1 MTPTTLRFFRNYGI
15 TLVVVSALIWF
26 PVTGFF
32 LTFLTLGLL
41 PSLICNAFLIHLA
54 YAAWTKKF
62 SRAWLAVPIA
72 CYVVWLGWVIG
83 KTYAVALEK
92 SKLESENHVTGS
104 IPQNVTL
111 VFPKGDLEFA
121 RRAKRHLAP
130 SVRVFDGSIELST
143 IKATQMLCMLAQPH
157 DPPFIKRL
165 RCPTEPISQPPADA
179 IVFRQL
185 ERPDPQSKSRTYF
198 HRYELTQNSAT
209 TGDHVV
215 GHFNFGWLSTPVWAP
230 VFVAGCFLIDNP
242 AAWLCDISPKLRKVA
257 VGKTGYASEY
267 DPCEEKSDPV
277 VATLANMLGIKY
289 VADDAQP

>member
-1 MTPTTLRFFRNYGI
+1 MTPTLRFFRNYGI
-15 TLVVVSALIWF
+15 TLAVVSALIWF

-41 PSLICNAFLIHLA
+41 PSLICNVFLIHLA

-72 CYVVWLGWVIG
+72 CYAVWLGW
-83 KTYAVALEK
+83 AVLKNRDIYREK
-92 SKLESENHVTGS
+92 NKLESENHVTGS

-111 VFPKGDLEFA
+111 VFPEGDLEFA

-143 IKATQMLCMLAQPH
+143 IKASQMLCMLPRPN
-157 DPPFIKRL
+157 DPPFIRN

-185 ERPDPQSKSRTYF
+185 ERPDPQSKSRIYL
-198 HRYELTQNSAT
+198 HRYELTQKSGS
-209 TGDHVV
+209 TGDPVI

-242 AAWLCDISPKLRKVA
+242 AAWLCGISPKLRRVA
-257 VGKTGYASEY
+257 VGETGYRSEY
-267 DPCEEKSDPV
+267 DPWEEKSDPV

>member
-32 LTFLTLGLL
+32 LTGLTLGLL
-41 PSLICNAFLIHLA
+41 PSLICNVFLSHLA

-72 CYVVWLGWVIG
+72 CYGIWLGWVVLRNWDI
-83 KTYAVALEK
+83 YREK
-92 SKLESENHVTGS
+92 SKLESENHVRGS

-111 VFPKGDLEFA
+111 VFPEGDLEIA

-143 IKATQMLCMLAQPH
+143 IKASEMLCMLAKPN
-157 DPPFIKRL
+157 DPPSIKKF

-185 ERPDPQSKSRTYF
+185 ERPDPHSKSRIYF
-198 HRYELTQNSAT
+198 HRYELTQKSGS
-209 TGDHVV
+209 TGDPVA
-215 GHFNFGWLSTPVWAP
+215 GHFNFGWLSTPAWAP

-242 AAWLCDISPKLRKVA
+242 AAWLCDISPKLRRVA
-257 VGKTGYASEY
+257 VGETGYRSEY
-267 DPCEEKSDPV
+267 DPWEEKSDPV
-277 VATLANMLGIKY
+277 IATLANMLGVKY